1 MTMEQTKLS
10 TAVEPAPMLNIA
22 AYKFVRLTNL
32 VERRDRLR
40 ELTRNLALRGTVL
53 LSEEGINLFVA
64 GSVEN
69 VNKLIADLVADAEIG
84 CLEVKESFSDYQPF
98 SRMLVK
104 IKQEII
110 AFGVPG
116 IDPGNAPTAKIS
128 PRQLKSWLDDG
139 KPIRLLDVRNDYEV
153 QLGTFENAQA
163 IGVDHFRHFP
173 EAVNQLPDEMKS
185 EPIVMFC
192 TGGIRCEKAGPYMQR
207 AGFQEIYLLEGG
219 ILKYFEDCGPEH
231 YRGECFVFDKRVAL
245 DANLQETPTTICFA
259 CQHPLSAEEQ
269 GSPDYVL
276 GERCPYCTA
285 LHCTGHSST
294 N

>member
-116 IDPGNAPTAKIS
+116 IDPGSAPTAKIP

-207 AGFQEIYLLEGG
+207 AGFQEIYQLEGG
-219 ILKYFEDCGPEH
+219 ILKYFEDCGPEY

-269 GSPDYVL
+269 ESPEYVI
-276 GERCPYCTA
+276 GVRCQYCTA
-285 LHCTGHSST
+285 R
-294 N
+294 